1 MRTVLA
7 FQAAKTVGFPEA
19 RIPLAQVVIDL
30 CLSPK
35 SKSSEYA
42 IDAAIASLKAHP
54 YNAPKYLRL
63 SPVGLKEE
71 EKYDYDCP
79 EMWEYLQYL
88 PDEIKDAI
96 FYQPAHTSKYE
107 QALANN
113 YERLLR
119 HGRSN
124 SIPAIKDALK
134 KHQH

>member
-1 MRTVLA
+1 MRQSIYASRQLA
-7 FQAAKTVGFPEA
+7 
-19 RIPLAQVVIDL
+19 
-30 CLSPK
+30 
-35 SKSSEYA
+35 
-42 IDAAIASLKAHP
+42 
-54 YNAPKYLRL
+54 LRM
-63 SPVGLKEE
+63 KK
-71 EKYDYDCP
+71 KYDYDCP

-88 PDEIKDAI
+88 PDEIKDVL

-124 SIPAIKDALK
+124 SIPTIKEALK